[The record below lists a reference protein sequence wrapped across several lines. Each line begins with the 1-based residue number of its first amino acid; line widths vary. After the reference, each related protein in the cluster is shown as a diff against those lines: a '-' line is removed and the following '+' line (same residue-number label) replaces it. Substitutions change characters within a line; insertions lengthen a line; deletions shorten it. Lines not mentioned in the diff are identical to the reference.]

1 MRTRNWRLIITGLIF
16 LGLSIGFFFF
26 MQTIATQSTDPV
38 EFMRIVG
45 QAAGVGTGISL
56 VMIVAGL
63 IGKTSNPKQ

>member
-1 MRTRNWRLIITGLIF
+1 MRTRNWRFIITGLIF

-26 MQTIATQSTDPV
+26 MQTIAAQSTDPV